1 MLPRHNSEEQ
11 LLENGWM
18 KCNDKIVL
26 KLHDATDPLYSFPRD
41 IVKGCSCR
49 KKCGKM
55 CLCNKN
61 RVKCTQQTC
70 RFCLCMASEEA
81 EVNIEDNPQERAE
94 GSIEANQHEEGKP
107 SETDSE
113 SDQSSSGESDLI
125 DVVFEIGDSGDS
137 D

>member
-1 MLPRHNSEEQ
+1 MIISTIP
-11 LLENGWM
+11 
-18 KCNDKIVL
+18 V
-26 KLHDATDPLYSFPRD
+26 
-41 IVKGCSCR
+41 
-49 KKCGKM
+49 
-55 CLCNKN
+55 
-61 RVKCTQQTC
+61 
-70 RFCLCMASEEA
+70 CMASEEA